1 MNHQPAHGAPT
12 HGAPAYGALDLA
24 LILGGVRSG
33 KSARALSMAQER
45 ETGQPVLFVATAQPF
60 DDEMRERIAVHQ
72 RERPNGWRT
81 LEAPLAIATDIDRLL
96 SERVGEFATVIV
108 DCLTLWTSNV
118 ILSLGEH
125 EDTESVLAARA
136 SELIGVFAR
145 HGEFR
150 RANGMVRRRWIVVSN
165 EVGLGVVPATPLGRR
180 YRDALGRVNQ
190 LMAAAASEVTLMVAG
205 IGVAVKG
212 S

>member
-1 MNHQPAHGAPT
+1 MSHMMDRQPAHDT
-12 HGAPAYGALDLA
+12 SRRGALDLT

-33 KSARALSMAQER
+33 KSARALILAQENK
-45 ETGQPVLFVATAQPF
+45 TGQPALFVATAQAS
-60 DDEMRERIAVHQ
+60 DDEMRQRIGVHQ
-72 RERPNGWRT
+72 RERPGDWRT
-81 LEAPLAIATDIDRLL
+81 LEAPLDLAADLDRLL
-96 SERVGEFATVIV
+96 AEHSDEFGTVII
-108 DCLTLWTSNV
+108 DCLTIWTSNV

-125 EDTESVLAARA
+125 EDAESALAERI

-150 RANGMVRRRWIVVSN
+150 GAAGTMRRRWIVVSN

-190 LMAAAASEVTLMVAG
+190 LMAAAASHVTLMVAG